1 MRFAGRGGMGRT
13 FGGVAVNELDE
24 LLPPPTPLSHRSTG
38 AAEGPRSFVGACSFQ
53 NQGKNGEN
61 QDSWIAAESG
71 SKSLLAVLDGHGE
84 QGKRVSE
91 YARSQLARSLYASK
105 DLYTKPASALQ
116 SAYAETQKGIERSH
130 AIDAQR
136 SGTTAVTC
144 YRHRDKL
151 VVANVGDSR
160 AVLGRCSSREGDGS
174 LHTLRAVDL
183 SSDQRPMREDERSR
197 ILQQGG
203 AVHPSAIPMRQGF
216 GPPVLVR
223 VGPER
228 VWDKTGRCGL
238 CVTRSLGRRA
248 LFADRSRH
256 GAFARRRVEMIC
268 DDLSRA
274 LQGYTQNSLCR
285 NDSTC
290 SGCGEEFASRNAL
303 FRHLRQHGCGGGTR
317 RRSSRC
323 LLLYGYVGTR
333 FHGSQLNSL
342 QSEAKF
348 PTVEGRLLPCIEA
361 ALRKQPDVTSVTVEV
376 ASRASRTD
384 RGVHALSTALCLKI
398 TKELCSSSENMTN
411 PHHSSSLLELLGSE
425 LLPELTAA
433 HVFDVDDPQFNARF
447 ACQKREYWYYVP
459 YRTLFTCREQD
470 KMKLLWSNAGA
481 LPGEDALACWIWV
494 SGLPTEATTEDL
506 TWTIKELSAHKVA
519 SLLEDVVFSRKDGS
533 AKLKFSDSSSA
544 LAACAALDGFPGPP
558 DAQGHRAPLL
568 ALPESLLEA
577 WQSVHRRLRSALK
590 KLTGTRSFH
599 NFSPGFEDAKADP
612 RSVRSVYRCR
622 AGVTAGY
629 RDYLQDK
636 AFAVLRITGRDF
648 LYHQIRSMA
657 GLVIA
662 VTRGSLPESY
672 LDLALSDETGIQ
684 VPLAPASH
692 LVLAECIFRDG
703 LFGCP
708 FGQAVREAKDKAG
721 DLSMHPFVIAEPE
734 VSERMLS
741 SKDKV
746 LILGSDGVWD
756 RLNSQEAVDIAAR
769 HTDPNAAAREI
780 ASIAR
785 QRWHAETQGQL
796 SDDITAVVMHL
807 DHGDAGPRAV
817 PTARPTS
824 KPPRLLPETRP
835 RQRPPLGLSETVPKS
850 SLMSGLSMAA
860 PAHDNFAETAPAKA
874 RHRRLEPLRSQR
886 AERLGLLHLPAAGM
900 PTRPRRPIGVP

>member
-13 FGGVAVNELDE
+13 FGGVAVHELDE
-24 LLPPPTPLSHRSTG
+24 LLPPPTPLTHRSTG

-91 YARSQLARSLYASK
+91 YARSQLARSLYDSK

-174 LHTLRAVDL
+174 LHSLRAVDL
-183 SSDQRPMREDERSR
+183 SSDQRPMREDERNR

-203 AVHPSAIPMRQGF
+203 AVHPSAMPMRQGF

-228 VWDKTGRCGL
+228 DRVLHHFDLMLRC
-238 CVTRSLGRRA
+238 
-248 LFADRSRH
+248 RH
-256 GAFARRRVEMIC
+256 GGSCETRVEMIS

-274 LQGYTQNSLCR
+274 LQGYAHLSLCR
-285 NDSTC
+285 SDSTC
-290 SGCGEEFASRNAL
+290 TGCGEKFATRNAL

-317 RRSSRC
+317 RHASRS

-333 FHGSQLNSL
+333 FHGSQLNSV

-348 PTVEGRLLPCIEA
+348 PTVEGCLLPCIEA

-384 RGVHALSTALCLKI
+384 RGVHALSTALCLRI
-398 TKELCSSSENMTN
+398 TKELCSSSENTMN
-411 PHHSSSLLELLGSE
+411 PDNTSSFLELLRSE
-425 LLPELTAA
+425 LPPELTAA

-459 YRTLFTCREQD
+459 YRALFTRREQER
-470 KMKLLWSNAGA
+470 MKLLWSNAGA
-481 LPGEDALACWIWV
+481 FPGEDALASWIWV
-494 SGLPTEATTEDL
+494 SGLPTEATKEDL
-506 TWTIKELSAHKVA
+506 TWTIQEVSARHKLAVV
-519 SLLEDVVFSRKDGS
+519 LEDVVFSRKDGS
-533 AKLKFSDSSSA
+533 AKLKFSDSSCA
-544 LAACAALDGFPGPP
+544 LAACAALDGFPGPQ

-629 RDYLQDK
+629 RDYLEDK

-648 LYHQIRSMA
+648 LYHQIRSMV
-657 GLVIA
+657 GVVIA
-662 VTRGSLPESY
+662 VTNSSLPESH

-692 LVLAECIFRDG
+692 LVLAECVFRDG

-708 FGQAVREAKDKAG
+708 FGQAVREAKDK
-721 DLSMHPFVIAEPE
+721 

-796 SDDITAVVMHL
+796 SDDITA
-807 DHGDAGPRAV
+807 
-817 PTARPTS
+817 
-824 KPPRLLPETRP
+824 
-835 RQRPPLGLSETVPKS
+835 
-850 SLMSGLSMAA
+850 
-860 PAHDNFAETAPAKA
+860 
-874 RHRRLEPLRSQR
+874 
-886 AERLGLLHLPAAGM
+886 
-900 PTRPRRPIGVP
+900 

>member
-1 MRFAGRGGMGRT
+1 
-13 FGGVAVNELDE
+13 
-24 LLPPPTPLSHRSTG
+24 
-38 AAEGPRSFVGACSFQ
+38 
-53 NQGKNGEN
+53 
-61 QDSWIAAESG
+61 
-71 SKSLLAVLDGHGE
+71 
-84 QGKRVSE
+84 
-91 YARSQLARSLYASK
+91 
-105 DLYTKPASALQ
+105 
-116 SAYAETQKGIERSH
+116 
-130 AIDAQR
+130 
-136 SGTTAVTC
+136 
-144 YRHRDKL
+144 
-151 VVANVGDSR
+151 
-160 AVLGRCSSREGDGS
+160 GDGS
-174 LHTLRAVDL
+174 LHSLRAVDL
-183 SSDQRPMREDERSR
+183 SSDQRPMREDERNR

-203 AVHPSAIPMRQGF
+203 AVHPSAMPMRQGF

-238 CVTRSLGRRA
+238 CVTRSLGY
-248 LFADRSRH
+248 RH
-256 GAFARRRVEMIC
+256 
-268 DDLSRA
+268 LSF
-274 LQGYTQNSLCR
+274 CR
-285 NDSTC
+285 NDPTC
-290 SGCGEEFASRNAL
+290 TGCGEKFATRNAL

-317 RRSSRC
+317 RHTSRS

-333 FHGSQLNSL
+333 FHGSQLNSV

-348 PTVEGRLLPCIEA
+348 PTVEGCLLPCIEA
-361 ALRKQPDVTSVTVEV
+361 ALRKQRDVTSVTVEV

-384 RGVHALSTALCLKI
+384 RGVHALSTALCLRI
-398 TKELCSSSENMTN
+398 TKELCSSSENTMN
-411 PHHSSSLLELLGSE
+411 PDNTTSFLELLRFE
-425 LLPELTAA
+425 LPPELTAA

-459 YRTLFTCREQD
+459 YRALFTRMEQE

-481 LPGEDALACWIWV
+481 LPGPDPLGSWIWV

-506 TWTIKELSAHKVA
+506 AWTIKVA
-519 SLLEDVVFSRKDGS
+519 GCLEDAVFSRKDGS

-629 RDYLQDK
+629 RDYLEDR

-648 LYHQIRSMA
+648 LYHQIRSMV
-657 GLVIA
+657 GVVIA
-662 VTRGSLPESY
+662 VTRGSLPESH

-692 LVLAECIFRDG
+692 LVLAECVFRDG

-708 FGQAVREAKDKAG
+708 FGQAVREAMDKAGGRRG

-741 SKDKV
+741 AKDKV

-817 PTARPTS
+817 PTARPSS

-835 RQRPPLGLSETVPKS
+835 RQRPTLGLSETVPKS

-860 PAHDNFAETAPAKA
+860 PAPDNFAETAPAKA

-886 AERLGLLHLPAAGM
+886 ADRLGLLHLPAAGM